1 MRRNILFI
9 SILLI
14 SINSYSQNR
23 NKLDIFSLEKR
34 EKMYN
39 EKLKRI
45 GLSQTEVD
53 SLKNIM
59 KETMPLLVSNSH
71 QTDSILRKVEFRNII
86 KNRNSRISKSV
97 SSNGY
102 KLIQDS
108 IFMDKKR

>member
-86 KNRNSRISKSV
+86 KNRNSRIRKAV